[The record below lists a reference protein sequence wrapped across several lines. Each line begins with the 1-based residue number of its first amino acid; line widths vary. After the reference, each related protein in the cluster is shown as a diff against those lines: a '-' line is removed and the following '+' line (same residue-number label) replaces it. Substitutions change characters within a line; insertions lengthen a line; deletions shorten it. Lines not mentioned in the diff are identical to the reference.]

1 MILSISW
8 PCDQS
13 NLKLWAEGWLLYC
26 YTNHCWKYNSHN
38 NDEEELNKSVMTLD
52 DHKIAPSLNLSKKV
66 STIIFQEHKKIV
78 CISYFLQWNFLT
90 IKASCFLCSPHWMQ
104 YLLFNHSFIF
114 TCSICVIIARG
125 AHYGFLFSLFSQN
138 W

>member
-78 CISYFLQWNFLT
+78 CISYSLQWNFLT
-90 IKASCFLCSPHWMQ
+90 MKASCFLHWCGKK
-104 YLLFNHSFIF
+104 N
-114 TCSICVIIARG
+114 VIHNSSWIP
-125 AHYGFLFSLFSQN
+125 Y
-138 W
+138 

>member
-8 PCDQS
+8 PCVQS

-78 CISYFLQWNFLT
+78 CILVIFYNEIFWRWKLVVFYT
-90 IKASCFLCSPHWMQ
+90 DVHKKI
-104 YLLFNHSFIF
+104 LLIIF
-114 TCSICVIIARG
+114 CEFHI
-125 AHYGFLFSLFSQN
+125 Y
-138 W
+138 